1 MRNFQ
6 DTIERHKR
14 SFISAFLISM
24 TVPLSTFSIFLKS
37 FDNYFFGWL
46 AYKSLLS
53 RSSVLLNY
61 TTCSSNHFSASSFFP
76 RFSWSRFLSILVF
89 QGPGFLG
96 SKFLRVQVFQAQEFL
111 DPGFSGLRFFWVRV
125 QVLSPGFRSSHS
137 EDRNWTEMESKGRR
151 TI

>member
-6 DTIERHKR
+6 DTFERHKR

-61 TTCSSNHFSASSFFP
+61 TICSSNHFSASSFFP
-76 RFSWSRFLSILVF
+76 RFSWSRILSILVF
-89 QGPGFLG
+89 QGPRFLG
-96 SKFLRVQVFQAQEFL
+96 YRFFRLRNFWIQVFQGS
-111 DPGFSGLRFFWVRV
+111 GFFGSGSRFWVQILEVAIQR
-125 QVLSPGFRSSHS
+125 
-137 EDRNWTEMESKGRR
+137 TEIGRKWNQKGEEQYHQH
-151 TI
+151 